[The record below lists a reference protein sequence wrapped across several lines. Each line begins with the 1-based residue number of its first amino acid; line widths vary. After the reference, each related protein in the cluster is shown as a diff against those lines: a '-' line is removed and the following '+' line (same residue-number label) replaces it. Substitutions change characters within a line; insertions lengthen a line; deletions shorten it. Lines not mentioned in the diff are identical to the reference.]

1 MIIVATKKKK
11 KKTPTTKSKMKKKTS
26 KKLPVNYSCYAPF
39 QLQPGCGHNMR
50 PCGKPGGCGRP
61 SGGSGGPSSPTISG
75 GF

>member
-1 MIIVATKKKK
+1 MAKKKK

-26 KKLPVNYSCYAPF
+26 KKLPVNYACYAPF

-50 PCGKPGGCGRP
+50 PSCSGKPSCGKPSGGCGRP
-61 SGGSGGPSSPTISG
+61 GGGSPPTMSG

>member
-1 MIIVATKKKK
+1 MAKKKK

-26 KKLPVNYSCYAPF
+26 KKLPVNYACYAPF

-61 SGGSGGPSSPTISG
+61 SGGSGGGPSSPTISG